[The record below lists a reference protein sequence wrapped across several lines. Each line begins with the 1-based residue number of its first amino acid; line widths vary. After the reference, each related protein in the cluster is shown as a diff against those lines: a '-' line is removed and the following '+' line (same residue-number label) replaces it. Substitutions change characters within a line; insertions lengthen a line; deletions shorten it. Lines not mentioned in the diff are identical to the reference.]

1 MKARNIVITI
11 IVVGIVCLLG
21 STAMADEWEVVGG
34 YLYSTMDPEDLN
46 QTFDQIDDLIY
57 LGDLLAEGVELYLD
71 LELEDDIVDITYQ
84 PDYIDDIEEA
94 QGYYLGISRTIDDSS
109 PFGDRVTLQYEK
121 YYFGNQGGVKGNIN
135 LIVPRQIYLNN
146 GPIMETEEVDIE
158 FGASLENQM
167 EMDALALFVSSKVND
182 NVAINTGLGYYSGYG
197 EVNLESN
204 MNVKVDDD
212 LVDEDEYNKTL
223 YKIDLEDNF
232 GWLLGATYNQPI
244 AEGIT
249 FTASANYRRLVM
261 DISVEETN
269 EDFNYILLPNKD
281 DFPEEE
287 DFSGL
292 ELNIG
297 IAAEF

>member
-1 MKARNIVITI
+1 
-11 IVVGIVCLLG
+11 
-21 STAMADEWEVVGG
+21 
-34 YLYSTMDPEDLN
+34 
-46 QTFDQIDDLIY
+46 
-57 LGDLLAEGVELYLD
+57 
-71 LELEDDIVDITYQ
+71 
-84 PDYIDDIEEA
+84 
-94 QGYYLGISRTIDDSS
+94 
-109 PFGDRVTLQYEK
+109 
-121 YYFGNQGGVKGNIN
+121 
-135 LIVPRQIYLNN
+135 
-146 GPIMETEEVDIE
+146 METEEVDIE